1 MEIVRAP
8 GDFAMASARALRL
21 DPSARSLRE
30 FSPAL
35 LRMPDTLSRLNQLL
49 AAILPA
55 NRFYAEK
62 LGSVP
67 VFKSVADFTANI
79 PLTTKEELAD
89 DHERHP
95 PYGTTHTFPL
105 NRYHRFHQT
114 SGTRGNPLI
123 WLDDADGWK
132 WILDNWEWVWRG
144 AGVAPGDTA
153 FFPFSFGPFLG
164 FWAGFE
170 AATRMGLRAV
180 PGGGL
185 SSEDRLALLERSQSG
200 ILCCTP
206 TYALRLAEVGEH
218 RNQPV
223 CQLGVK
229 KIIVCGEPG
238 GSIPAVRRRIEST
251 WQARVYDHHGM
262 TEVGPVSVSSELD
275 PDLLLLRHEAYFCEV
290 IDPATGAPAAPG
302 ATGELV
308 LTTLGRYGSP
318 LLRYRTGDLV
328 LPVETEIPGHFAL
341 RGGVLSRT
349 DDMVVIRGI
358 NIYPSSIDAVVRTFP
373 TIREYR
379 VEIDQ
384 RPALAELRLAVEASE
399 EIAAALAHK
408 LRSTF
413 SLRIPVTRVA
423 PGSLPTFEVKAK
435 RWHMLR

>member
-1 MEIVRAP
+1 M
-8 GDFAMASARALRL
+8 SSQLRKL
-21 DPSARSLRE
+21 ND
-30 FSPAL
+30 L
-35 LRMPDTLSRLNQLL
+35 LH
-49 AAILPA
+49 AILPA

-62 LGSVP
+62 LGPLENFTTLSEFTERVP
-67 VFKSVADFTANI
+67 F
-79 PLTTKEELAD
+79 TTKDELAANR
-89 DHERHP
+89 EQQP

-105 NRYHRFHQT
+105 SGYHRFHQT
-114 SGTRGNPLI
+114 SGTRGKPLI
-123 WLDDADGWK
+123 WLDDPGNWT

-144 AGVAPGDTA
+144 AGVKSGDIA

-170 AATRMGLRAV
+170 AATRMGVRAV

-185 SSEDRLALLERSQSG
+185 SSEDRLQLLLRSQSS

-206 TYALRLAEVGEH
+206 TYALRLAEVGEKLKL
-218 RNQPV
+218 PV
-223 CQLGVK
+223 SSLGIM

-238 GSIPAVRRRIEST
+238 GSILEVRQCIEAA

-262 TEVGPVSVSSELD
+262 TEIGPVSVSSETD
-275 PDLLLLRHEAYFCEV
+275 RDLLLLRHDSYFCEV
-290 IDPATGAPAAPG
+290 IDPSSGTPTPFGE
-302 ATGELV
+302 TGELV

-328 LPVETEIPGHFAL
+328 MPVAHEDHFAL

-358 NIYPSSIDAVVRTFP
+358 NIHPSSIDAIVRSFP
-373 TIREYR
+373 EIGEYQ

-384 RPALAELRLAVEASE
+384 RHALSEIRLTVEATTETATALAQT
-399 EIAAALAHK
+399 

-413 SLRIPVTRVA
+413 TLRIPVTAVA
-423 PGSLPTFEVKAK
+423 PGTLPTFEVKAK
-435 RWHMLR
+435 RWNILR

>member
-1 MEIVRAP
+1 M
-8 GDFAMASARALRL
+8 SSQLQK
-21 DPSARSLRE
+21 
-30 FSPAL
+30 
-35 LRMPDTLSRLNQLL
+35 LNDLIH
-49 AAILPA
+49 AILPA

-62 LGSVP
+62 LGPLGNLTSL
-67 VFKSVADFTANI
+67 ADFTDSV
-79 PLTTKEELAD
+79 PFTTKEELAAN
-89 DHERHP
+89 HEQHP

-105 NRYHRFHQT
+105 ARYHRFHQT
-114 SGTRGNPLI
+114 SGTRGKPLI
-123 WLDDADGWK
+123 WLDEPDGWA

-144 AGVAPGDTA
+144 AGVNAGDTA

-170 AATRMGLRAV
+170 AATRMGVRAV

-185 SSEDRLALLERSQSG
+185 SSEDRLQLLLRSQSS

-206 TYALRLAEVGEH
+206 TYALRLAEVGETIKL
-218 RNQPV
+218 PV
-223 CQLGVK
+223 SSLGIT

-238 GSIPAVRRRIEST
+238 GSILEVRESIEAA

-262 TEVGPVSVSSELD
+262 TEIGPASVSSKMD
-275 PDLLLLRHEAYFCEV
+275 PDLLLLRHDSYFCEV
-290 IDPATGAPAAPG
+290 IDPANGTPIAFGE
-302 ATGELV
+302 TGELV

-328 LPVETEIPGHFAL
+328 QPVPHGNHFAL

-358 NIYPSSIDAVVRTFP
+358 NIHPSSIDAIVRSFP
-373 TIREYR
+373 DIAEYQ

-384 RPALAELRLAVEASE
+384 RPALAELNLTVESTAETAS
-399 EIAAALAHK
+399 ALAQK

-413 SLRIPVTRVA
+413 TLRIPVTAVA
-423 PGSLPTFEVKAK
+423 PGTLPTFEVKAK
-435 RWHMLR
+435 RWNILR

>member
-1 MEIVRAP
+1 M
-8 GDFAMASARALRL
+8 SSQLQK
-21 DPSARSLRE
+21 
-30 FSPAL
+30 
-35 LRMPDTLSRLNQLL
+35 LNDLIH
-49 AAILPA
+49 AILPA

-62 LGSVP
+62 LGPLGKFTSLSD
-67 VFKSVADFTANI
+67 FTKSV
-79 PLTTKEELAD
+79 PLTTKEELAAN
-89 DHERHP
+89 HEQHP
-95 PYGTTHTFPL
+95 PYGTTHTYPL
-105 NRYHRFHQT
+105 ARYHRFHQT
-114 SGTRGNPLI
+114 SGTRGKPLI
-123 WLDDADGWK
+123 WLDEPVGWA

-144 AGVAPGDTA
+144 AGVKAGETA

-170 AATRMGLRAV
+170 AATRMGVRAV

-185 SSEDRLALLERSQSG
+185 SSEDRLQLLLHSQSS

-206 TYALRLAEVGEH
+206 TYALRLAEVGEKIKL
-218 RNQPV
+218 PV
-223 CQLGVK
+223 SSLGIT

-238 GSIPAVRRRIEST
+238 GSILEVRQRIEAA

-262 TEVGPVSVSSELD
+262 TEIGPVSVSSETD
-275 PDLLLLRHEAYFCEV
+275 RDLLLLRHDSYICEV
-290 IDPATGAPAAPG
+290 IDPATGSPTPLG
-302 ATGELV
+302 ETGELV

-328 LPVETEIPGHFAL
+328 MPVPHEDQFAL

-358 NIYPSSIDAVVRTFP
+358 NIHPSSIDAIVRSFP
-373 TIREYR
+373 DIAEYQ

-384 RPALAELRLAVEASE
+384 RHALAEINLTVESTAETAS
-399 EIAAALAHK
+399 ALARK

-413 SLRIPVTRVA
+413 TLRIPVTAVA

-435 RWHMLR
+435 RWNILR